1 MIKLTNA
8 AKEFDGDSLILNPR
22 FIISV
27 FSNKTDPKNP
37 VTTIFGLVGSE
48 SQTWQVKETV
58 DEIYKMF
65 ALIKF
70 IGVSND

>member
-8 AKEFDGDSLILNPR
+8 AKEFDGDSLILNPN

-37 VTTIFGLVGSE
+37 ITTVFGIIGNEAQS
-48 SQTWQVKETV
+48 WQVKETV

-65 ALIKF
+65 TMTKF
-70 IGVSND
+70 IGVQ

>member
-27 FSNKTDPKNP
+27 FSNKSDPKNP

-48 SQTWQVKETV
+48 PQTWQVKETI

-65 ALIKF
+65 AMTKF
-70 IGVSND
+70 IGA